1 MPTDMKTLG
10 QQIIEAIISGSL
22 CHATCAHDASHGC
35 VVIWSS
41 GAAEQIDAL
50 VASAAGQKALQD
62 ELDITK
68 AALAEAQQDKERL
81 DWLEASPYRHVE
93 GDYWDTG
100 NPYWRCQDR
109 KNVNTIAC
117 IGPDIRAAIDAAIAQ
132 EGRT

>member
-1 MPTDMKTLG
+1 MNTDTPTPRT
-10 QQIIEAIISGSL
+10 ESF
-22 CHATCAHDASHGC
+22 
-35 VVIWSS
+35 
-41 GAAEQIDAL
+41 IDKQL
-50 VASAAGQKALQD
+50 TEWPLWDWQDHASAYADFARTLERECREANRQLEELSVRHGKMMD
-62 ELDITK
+62 EL
-68 AALAEAQQDKERL
+68 AALRRDKERL

-132 EGRT
+132 EDKT

>member
-1 MPTDMKTLG
+1 MTPTPTPRTDRMACKLG
-10 QQIIEAIISGSL
+10 F
-22 CHATCAHDASHGC
+22 H
-35 VVIWSS
+35 V
-41 GAAEQIDAL
+41 AAWKQGKID
-50 VASAAGQKALQD
+50 VARFTELAEK
-62 ELDITK
+62 ELDEARTLERELAATK
-68 AALAEAQQDKERL
+68 AALAEAVKDKERL